1 MQADTFKSS
10 LLQPHI
16 AQRTKD
22 HLKGHSGRMDMVAER
37 CGFSLSEIASIF
49 TLSQNKYICSF
60 CFTVYAA
67 NFICFWQLHLIFG
80 SSNFFF
86 RLWRASFPP
95 SYISRSGRAALG
107 HIGRLVK
114 EGDSGGA
121 SAPAQDPWD
130 LTLVLSD
137 WALAQ
142 ILRVQINDLLDM
154 LTPLTFKI

>member
-16 AQRTKD
+16 VQRTKD
-22 HLKGHSGRMDMVAER
+22 HLKGHSGRLDMVAER

-49 TLSQNKYICSF
+49 TLSQNKYICGF

-80 SSNFFF
+80 SSNFFSAF
-86 RLWRASFPP
+86 EGHLSLHPTSPGVGVLPWGTQAGL
-95 SYISRSGRAALG
+95 SG
-107 HIGRLVK
+107 K
-114 EGDSGGA
+114 EFQEVL
-121 SAPAQDPWD
+121 QDPWD